1 MYTTNLNVFEE
12 KKRALKAGDEKVLQQ
27 IGQGRDIVSVLRTCF
42 PCAIRIIIYLF
53 LCFTVK
59 GMEEADE
66 EDRLTDAEVL
76 AQLTYV
82 SLIPS
87 INP

>member
-27 IGQGRDIVSVLRTCF
+27 IGQGRDIVSVLRTYF
-42 PCAIRIIIYLF
+42 ASAIRIMIYLF
-53 LCFTVK
+53 LFFTVK

-82 SLIPS
+82 SYPFT
-87 INP
+87 